1 MWGTTTREN
10 PAIMFLEVWE
20 DISKGKELSKLDGKN
35 DFGGIQKRQFLER
48 QLKTLRCD
56 QGKDSGSRQGKRE
69 LQHVSLIQSAEQY
82 GTYKTGKC

>member
-48 QLKTLRCD
+48 
-56 QGKDSGSRQGKRE
+56 
-69 LQHVSLIQSAEQY
+69 
-82 GTYKTGKC
+82 